1 MGKVNSAPTSQVHG
15 KQEIMKSE
23 HSHVQNWFIYT
34 PTSSLQLEETLG
46 GRPREKNKNMGVMD
60 QQPAHLSLT
69 SLLLSLTAE
78 VKVISALW
86 SSMKMENHSTGQLCQ
101 NLANPCFIPHLLC
114 HNRVQLLQTLYFL
127 SSSQI

>member
-1 MGKVNSAPTSQVHG
+1 M
-15 KQEIMKSE
+15 
-23 HSHVQNWFIYT
+23 FIYT

-46 GRPREKNKNMGVMD
+46 GRPREKNKNMD

-69 SLLLSLTAE
+69 SLLLSLTTE

-86 SSMKMENHSTGQLCQ
+86 SSMKTENHSTGQLCQ

-114 HNRVQLLQTLYFL
+114 DNRVQLLQTLYFL
-127 SSSQI
+127 SSSWI